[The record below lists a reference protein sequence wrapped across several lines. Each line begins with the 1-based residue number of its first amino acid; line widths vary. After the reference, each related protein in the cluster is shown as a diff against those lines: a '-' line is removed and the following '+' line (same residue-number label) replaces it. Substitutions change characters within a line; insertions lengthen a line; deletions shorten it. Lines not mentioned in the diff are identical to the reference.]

1 MIKKTLKAFLADR
14 LEPKELRLLY
24 RSFDVIG
31 DIAVIR
37 VPEALMKRS
46 RVVAEAVMQANKQ
59 VKTVL
64 LQTSPVSKEF
74 RLRKL
79 KWIAGERKT
88 ETVHKEH
95 GCIFKVD
102 LAKCYFSPRLSYE
115 RIRIARQ
122 LHPGEVVVNMFAG
135 VGCFSV
141 VIAKNSQAKVY
152 SIDLNPDAVHFMLE
166 NVLLNKVHSRV
177 AVIQGDAKSVI
188 QESLRNCSDRV
199 LMPLPEKAYEYLEYA
214 LLALK
219 PAGGCIHYYAF
230 EHARKPEDPVE
241 KIKAKV
247 TEKLRKLNVDFDF
260 PSQRIVRGTGPNWFQ
275 IVLDVKVKHLV

>member
-1 MIKKTLKAFLADR
+1 VIKRTLKTFLAGKLD
-14 LEPKELRLLY
+14 PQELQLLY

-37 VPEALMKRS
+37 VPEALRKKNRI
-46 RVVAEAVMQANKQ
+46 VAEAVMQANKQ
-59 VKTVL
+59 VKTVM
-64 LQTSPVSKEF
+64 LQVSPVSDEF

-79 KWIAGERKT
+79 KWVAGERRT

-95 GCIFKVD
+95 GCVFKVD
-102 LAKCYFSPRLSYE
+102 PAKCYFSPRLSYE
-115 RIRIARQ
+115 RMRIARQ
-122 LHPGEVVVNMFAG
+122 VQPSEVVVNMFAG
-135 VGCFSV
+135 VGCFSI

-166 NVLLNKVHSRV
+166 NVLLNRVHSRV
-177 AVIQGDAKSVI
+177 AVIRGDAKSIV
-188 QESLRNCSDRV
+188 QKSLRNCADRV
-199 LMPLPEKAYEYLEYA
+199 LMPLPEKAYEYLDYA

-241 KIKAKV
+241 KVKAKV
-247 TEKLRKLNVDFDF
+247 TEKLRSLNFDFDF
-260 PSQRIVRGTGPNWFQ
+260 PSQRIVRGTGPNWVQ
-275 IVLDVKVKHLV
+275 VALDIQARP

>member
-1 MIKKTLKAFLADR
+1 M
-14 LEPKELRLLY
+14 
-24 RSFDVIG
+24 
-31 DIAVIR
+31 
-37 VPEALMKRS
+37 PEALRKRS

-64 LQTSPVSKEF
+64 LQTSPVSDEF

-79 KWIAGERKT
+79 KWVAGERRT

-95 GCIFKVD
+95 GCAFKVD

-115 RIRIARQ
+115 RMRIARQ
-122 LHPGEVVVNMFAG
+122 VQPSEVIVNMFAG

-141 VIAKNSQAKVY
+141 VIAKNSQTSKVY

-166 NVLLNKVHSRV
+166 NVLLNRVHSHI
-177 AVIQGDAKSVI
+177 AVIRGDAKSVI
-188 QESLRNCSDRV
+188 QKSLRNCTDRV
-199 LMPLPEKAYEYLEYA
+199 LMPLPEKAYAYLDYA

-219 PAGGCIHYYAF
+219 PAGGRIHYYAF

-241 KIKAKV
+241 KVKAKV
-247 TEKLRKLNVDFDF
+247 TEKLRSLNVDFDF

-275 IVLDVKVKHLV
+275 VVLDVKVKPLV